1 MLPWHTRLR
10 LNSSRVVPL
19 KCPALATTSS
29 SASSLNDLALLRPL
43 LRQLQPKWLQMTPAC
58 LPGTAASPKRCFFQP
73 HASSHLAVN
82 KRSLI
87 HQIPHLLLPTL
98 QSDAVIFTSTP
109 FCVMLGFLF
118 PFFLFLFS
126 YLFRILLV
134 FWAYS
139 LLNQTYT
146 IPTQMHKVDWYC
158 NWFEAAFKS
167 AIYGQRFS
175 FKTLKRMQKKKHCLY
190 STAISSVSM
199 LPS

>member
-1 MLPWHTRLR
+1 MPSTCNNIIFCILFKWPC
-10 LNSSRVVPL
+10 SPPSP
-19 KCPALATTSS
+19 PA
-29 SASSLNDLALLRPL
+29 SASNQNGSKWRP
-43 LRQLQPKWLQMTPAC
+43 PAC

-109 FCVMLGFLF
+109 FCVTLG
-118 PFFLFLFS
+118 FLFLFS

-146 IPTQMHKVDWYC
+146 IPTQIHKVDWYC

-175 FKTLKRMQKKKHCLY
+175 FKTLKRMKKKKKHCLY
-190 STAISSVSM
+190 CTAISSVSM
-199 LPS
+199 LTS